1 MTIFTLEAM
10 LHPKPDIYKMKTIYL
25 PVLSGGR
32 LIVFLFLSVTSRCYH
47 QMTYIIQKTENT
59 RYVLHCA
66 ARLVTL
72 LRKHD
77 HISPGTNGASLV
89 AS

>member
-1 MTIFTLEAM
+1 
-10 LHPKPDIYKMKTIYL
+10 
-25 PVLSGGR
+25 
-32 LIVFLFLSVTSRCYH
+32 
-47 QMTYIIQKTENT
+47 MTYIIQKSENT
-59 RYVLHCA
+59 RYVLHSA

-77 HISPGTNGASLV
+77 HISLGTNGASLV